1 MKQLTHELKSGDM
14 KVQDVPPPMLSAGMV
29 LVRNHYSAISAGTE
43 SSTVRTA
50 RKNLLAKAKERPEQ
64 VAQVIDVVKQQGP
77 VQAYR
82 AVKKRLEAHSP
93 LGYSCAGEVMEV
105 APDVVRISAGDLV
118 ACAGAEY
125 AHHAEVV
132 AVPVNLCVKLAPN
145 ANLKNA
151 AYNTLGAIA
160 LQGIRQAG
168 LQLGETAAVIGL
180 GLIGQLTCLM
190 LRASG
195 VRVVGID
202 IDRWPVEFAEKHCAD
217 LALERSSPGIL
228 EAVRDFTGGLGVDA
242 AIITAGTSSLDP
254 INVAGQLCRKKG
266 KVVVVGAVPTGFE
279 REDYYRKELELR
291 MSCSYGPGR
300 YDPEYEEKGV
310 DYPAAYVRWTERRNM
325 NAFQELLERRRIDV
339 EHLTTHVFPFDNAA
353 DAYDLILTRR
363 EPYLGILLEY
373 DAQTPVDVRPI
384 HVSEVKR
391 AGTVCLAFVGAGS
404 YAQSHLLPHLPRS
417 DAAIVRGGVMTLSG
431 TTSKGVAQR
440 FGFEFCTS
448 REEDIFENDR
458 INTVFIATRHD
469 SHARYVL
476 KAIRARKH
484 VFVEKPLAINAAQL
498 EEVMTELR
506 EADAD
511 AESSPLVMVGFNRR
525 FAPLA
530 RMLKEQVGPGP
541 MSMLC
546 RVNAGAVPADS
557 WLHDKDVGGG
567 RIVGEVCH
575 FIDFLTYL
583 NGSLPRTV
591 FATSLP
597 DPRNLNDVVTINLSF
612 ENGSIGS
619 VSYFANG
626 AKSVAKEYIEVYRGG
641 VTATLRDFRQL
652 EIHGSKRP
660 LRKRLLSQDKGQQ
673 AMVRQVLERVKDGG
687 PPLITLD
694 ELEAVTLATL
704 QAVESIRQGR
714 ALPVLEDYG
723 QTATDDS
730 APPEQDATSS

>member
-1 MKQLTHELKSGDM
+1 MKQVTQELESGSM
-14 KVQDVPPPMLSAGMV
+14 KVQDVPPPMLGAGMV
-29 LVRNHYSAISAGTE
+29 IVRNHYSAISAGTE
-43 SSTVRTA
+43 GNTVRTA
-50 RKNLLAKAKERPEQ
+50 RKSLLAKARERPEQ
-64 VAQVIDVVKQQGP
+64 VAQVIDVVRQQGP

-93 LGYSCAGEVMEV
+93 LGYSCAGEVVEV
-105 APDVVRISAGDLV
+105 APDVKGIFAGDLV

-132 AVPVNLCVKLAPN
+132 AVPINLCVKLASD

-202 IDRWPVEFAEKHCAD
+202 IDPWPVQLAQKHCAD

-228 EAVRDFTGGLGVDA
+228 DAVHDFTGGLGVDA

-254 INVAGQLCRKKG
+254 INISGQLCRKKG
-266 KVVVVGAVPTGFE
+266 RVVVVGAVPTGFE
-279 REDYYRKELELR
+279 RKDYYRKELELR

-300 YDPEYEEKGV
+300 YDREYEEKGV

-325 NAFQELLERRRIDV
+325 KAFQELLEQRRIDV
-339 EHLTTHVFPFDNAA
+339 DPLTTHVFPFDDAA

-373 DAQTPVDVRPI
+373 ETTTPLDVRPI

-391 AGTVCLAFVGAGS
+391 EGAVCLAFVGAGS
-404 YAQSHLLPHLPRS
+404 YAQSHLLPHLPRN
-417 DAAIVRGGVMTLSG
+417 DAATARGGVMTLSG
-431 TTSKGVAQR
+431 TTSKGVAER

-448 REEDIFENDR
+448 REEDIFENER
-458 INTVFIATRHD
+458 INTVFVATRHD

-476 KAIRARKH
+476 KALRARKH
-484 VFVEKPLAINAAQL
+484 VFVEKPLAINPTQL

-506 EADAD
+506 KAD
-511 AESSPLVMVGFNRR
+511 AESPRLAMVGFNRR

-530 RMLKEQVGPGP
+530 RRLKEQVGSGP
-541 MSMLC
+541 MSMIY
-546 RVNAGAVPADS
+546 RVNAGAIPPDS

-597 DPRNLNDVVTINLSF
+597 DPQDLNDVVAINLSF
-612 ENGSIGS
+612 ENGSIGT

-626 AKSVAKEYIEVYRGG
+626 AKSVAKEYIEVYRSG

-652 EIHGSKRP
+652 EIHGPKRR
-660 LRKRLLSQDKGQQ
+660 LRKRLVSQDKGQQ
-673 AMVRQVLERVKDGG
+673 AMVHQVLQTITGGG

-694 ELEAVTLATL
+694 ELEAVTLSTF
-704 QAVESIRQGR
+704 QAVESIRQAR
-714 ALPVLEDYG
+714 ALPVKEIPAR
-723 QTATDDS
+723 TATADS
-730 APPEQDATSS
+730 APQKQDATPS